1 MSLFM
6 TNLEDAAVCFSIANV
21 PHAKYQSI
29 GTIIHYIVPIIS
41 KSDKMVGVKVRS
53 RLTFYTFL
61 AGVGGSNFGVGFE
74 EPAAVVV
81 AMTSTSLI
89 SKGTEN
95 VAEY

>member
-6 TNLEDAAVCFSIANV
+6 TNLEDTAVCFSIANV

-29 GTIIHYIVPIIS
+29 GTIIDYIVPIIS
-41 KSDKMVGVKVRS
+41 KS
-53 RLTFYTFL
+53 
-61 AGVGGSNFGVGFE
+61 GSNFGIGFE
-74 EPAAVVV
+74 EPAAIVV